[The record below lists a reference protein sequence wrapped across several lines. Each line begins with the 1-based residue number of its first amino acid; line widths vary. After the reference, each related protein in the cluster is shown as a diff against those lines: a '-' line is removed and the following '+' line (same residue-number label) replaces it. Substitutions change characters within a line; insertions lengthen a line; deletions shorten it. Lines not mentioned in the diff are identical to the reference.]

1 MKRIICLM
9 LAVICLMGL
18 CACGGGDP
26 DEGNA
31 TKVRENIN
39 IAAIKDSIISEIGI
53 QGAYDMDTA
62 MLFNMYGIDEADV
75 EECASFT
82 TMDGVF
88 PDEIIMVKA
97 TDKDAAD
104 RVEEK
109 LNTRLDAVLTQS
121 QNYDAEN
128 YAIAQKCKVIREG
141 QVVALFIS
149 ANHEEMQTIFN
160 AKQ

>member
-1 MKRIICLM
+1 MKRIVCLM
-9 LAVICLMGL
+9 LAVFCLMGL
-18 CACGGGDP
+18 CACGDKSSS
-26 DEGNA
+26 DEGSGTA
-31 TKVRENIN
+31 RENIN
-39 IAAIKDSIISEIGI
+39 ITEIKDTIISEIGI
-53 QGAYDMDTA
+53 EGAYDMDTA
-62 MLFNMYGIDEADV
+62 MLLNMYGIEEADV

-109 LNTRLDAVLTQS
+109 LETRLEAVLTQS

-141 QVVALFIS
+141 EVVALFIS
-149 ANHEEMQTIFN
+149 ANHETMQEIFLR
-160 AKQ
+160 

>member
-9 LAVICLMGL
+9 LLVLCLLGL
-18 CACGGGDP
+18 CACGGNK
-26 DEGNA
+26 DED
-31 TKVRENIN
+31 TKTTARENIN
-39 IAAIKDSIISEIGI
+39 ITEIKDTIIAEIGI
-53 QGAYDMDTA
+53 EGAYDMDTA
-62 MLFNMYGIDEADV
+62 MLLNMYGIEEADV
-75 EECASFT
+75 LECASFT

-97 TDKDAAD
+97 TDNAAAD
-104 RVEEK
+104 RVEDK
-109 LNTRLDAVLTQS
+109 LTVRLEAVLTQS

-149 ANHEEMQTIFN
+149 ADHETMQEIFN
-160 AKQ
+160 R